1 MARRRKRSKKINI
14 GDIIALFFL
23 LILLTLFSNCG
34 KKLSPLEKTAT
45 YNANMTESFERWKDY
60 TDTRIVQNT
69 AFKETKERFLI
80 EGTLTAIYER
90 TVRPTRYY
98 ESTQSILKTITVQ
111 QATVDA
117 ILLELHNEE

>member
-1 MARRRKRSKKINI
+1 MARHRKRSKKINI
-14 GDIIALFFL
+14 SDIIALFFL

-45 YNANMTESFERWKDY
+45 YSANKTESFERWKDY
-60 TDTRIVQNT
+60 TDTRIVHNT
-69 AFKETKERFLI
+69 AVEETRERIFI
-80 EGTLTAIYER
+80 ERTLTAIYER

-98 ESTQSILKTITVQ
+98 ESTQSILATRTVQ
-111 QATVDA
+111 QGTVDA